1 MDAATAKAL
10 LSPRVLALVLTALFP
25 ISMSVIFLTGLWVC
39 GSFALRVVRLVLQ
52 LTVWRGTNLDKYGAR
67 KGAWAVVTGASDGI
81 GREFALQLA
90 GKGFNIVLVSRTA
103 SKLDKVAQ
111 EIAALPGDKVSVIQ
125 HSIDFA
131 KAGDAEW
138 ARLEAALAPLDIGI
152 LVNNA
157 GLNHSAEW
165 SEFIAAPAQ
174 ECVDIVTVNV
184 TAAVRITRVLLP
196 GMVSRKRGLVLN
208 VSSLAGGTAPAPLWA
223 TYSGSKAFL
232 ISWAQAVATELRAA
246 KSGVDVLIV
255 KPGYVTGGM
264 AKQVVE
270 SFDTP
275 SAARWVRCALAS
287 IGLSGGALGVDFVS
301 TPFWAHA
308 LMDFSLREFG
318 LLNMFRKSMHGYL
331 SKERARAA
339 KKQ

>member
-25 ISMSVIFLTGLWVC
+25 LSMTVIFLTGLWVC
-39 GSFALRVVRLVLQ
+39 GTFALRVARLALQ

-67 KGAWAVVTGASDGI
+67 KGGWAVVTGASDGL

-90 GKGFNIVLVSRTA
+90 EKGFNVALVSRTA

-111 EIAALPGDKVSVIQ
+111 EIAALPGEKVSIIQ
-125 HSIDFA
+125 HPIDFA
-131 KAGDAEW
+131 KAGEQEW
-138 ARLEAALAPLDIGI
+138 ARLEAALTPLDIGV

-165 SEFIAAPAQ
+165 SEFIAAPPQ
-174 ECVDIVTVNV
+174 ECVDIVSVNV
-184 TAAVRITRVLLP
+184 AAAVRMARMLLP
-196 GMVSRKRGLVLN
+196 GMVSRKRGLLLN
-208 VSSLAGGTAPAPLWA
+208 VASLAGGTAPAPLWA

-232 ISWAQAVATELRAA
+232 ITWAQAVATELAAA
-246 KSGVDVLIV
+246 KSGVDVLV
-255 KPGYVTGGM
+255 VMPGYVTGGM
-264 AKQVVE
+264 AKQVE
-270 SFDTP
+270 TSFHTP
-275 SAARWVRCALAS
+275 NAARWVRCALAS
-287 IGLSGGALGVDFVS
+287 IGLSGGALGMDYVS

-308 LMDFSLREFG
+308 LMDFGLRQFG
-318 LLNMFRKSMHGYL
+318 LQNTFRKSMHGYL
-331 SKERARAA
+331 SKERERAA